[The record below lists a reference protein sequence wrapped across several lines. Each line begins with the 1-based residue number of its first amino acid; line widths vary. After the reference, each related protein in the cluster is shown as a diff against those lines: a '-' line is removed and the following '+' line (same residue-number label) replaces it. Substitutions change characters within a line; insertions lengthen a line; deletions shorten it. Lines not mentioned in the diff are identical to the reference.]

1 MSKQWR
7 QAFSSTC
14 GIYEEVTPSPALT
27 KLRLKILTNMLRLSW
42 NAKSISNSLFMV
54 NQNLIQERNPLNS

>member
-7 QAFSSTC
+7 QTFSSTC

-27 KLRLKILTNMLRLSW
+27 KLRLKILTNMLRLREKDVQI
-42 NAKSISNSLFMV
+42 AH
-54 NQNLIQERNPLNS
+54 LIEQAQ